1 MHSKKA
7 LLALIATN
15 FLSAMGIT
23 IVVPFIGN
31 VQAIFG
37 VNPAYGIWIITMF
50 MLSYCMGMALIGR
63 LSDAVGR
70 RPVYITSMGVFTAGL
85 LLSAIAPSF
94 EWVLA
99 GRFLQ
104 GIGASGSLPI
114 AQTIAYE
121 RFGDRKGLVMGGISA
136 AFGIGVVAAINLGG
150 GIYAALGWRA
160 VFFITCGLA
169 AVGFVIS
176 SLLPETAR
184 VRRRMSLDIGGI
196 ASFGTATAAFMFLF
210 KGLAEEPFVSW
221 AVLPYFITFVAAVI
235 AFTIIERRVDEPAID
250 LKLFKNRVFFLV
262 IVTSVLGGIG
272 MFIFQTFLPSFAQVL
287 LGYTVA
293 QAAYS
298 IDVMA
303 AFMILSAGLTGAAS
317 DRFGPEKALVFS
329 LVTTAIAFYLI
340 TALPN
345 PTLAYYLASA
355 IAGLGLGSLMTPIN
369 VIGMREGGI
378 GREGVSSGIVSLAR
392 TTGGIIGPTIAGF
405 ILARTDFSSL
415 FALTNILNAYTHI
428 YRFGFWALIGGSGTA
443 IVLLTLR
450 NKGVGVK

>member
-1 MHSKKA
+1 MQERKTLSV
-7 LLALIATN
+7 LIATN

-70 RPVYITSMGVFTAGL
+70 RPVYITSMGIFSAGL
-85 LLSAIAPSF
+85 LLSALAPSF

-121 RFGDRKGLVMGGISA
+121 RFGPRKGLVMGGINA

-150 GIYAALGWRA
+150 GIYAALGWQA
-160 VFFITCGLA
+160 VFFVTFGLSLIGF
-169 AVGFVIS
+169 AVSFLI
-176 SLLPETAR
+176 PETLR
-184 VRRRMSLDIGGI
+184 VRRRMSLDIGGVV
-196 ASFGTATAAFMFLF
+196 SFGAATAAFMLLF
-210 KGLAEEPFVSW
+210 RGLAEEPFLSW
-221 AVLPYFITFVAAVI
+221 KVLPYLIAFVIAVI
-235 AFTIIERRVDEPAID
+235 VLLFVERRVEEPGID
-250 LKLFKNRVFFLV
+250 LGLFKNRVFGLV
-262 IVTSVLGGIG
+262 ILTSVFGGIG

-287 LGYTVA
+287 LGYTVT

-303 AFMILSAGLTGAAS
+303 ALMILSAGLTGAAS
-317 DRFGPEKALVFS
+317 DRFGPERALVFS
-329 LVTTAIAFYLI
+329 LVTTAAAFYLI
-340 TALPN
+340 TAVPN
-345 PTLAYYLASA
+345 PTLAYYLGSA
-355 IAGLGLGSLMTPIN
+355 IAGIGLGSLMTPIN
-369 VIGMREGGI
+369 VIGMREGGP
-378 GREGVSSGIVSLAR
+378 GREGVASGIVSLAR
-392 TTGGIIGPTIAGF
+392 TAGGIIGPTIAGF

-415 FALTNILNAYTHI
+415 FALTNIMNAYHHI
-428 YRFGFWALIGGSGTA
+428 YRFGFWTLVAGSGTA
-443 IVLLTLR
+443 ITLMILK
-450 NKGVGVK
+450 NKGADTK

>member
-1 MHSKKA
+1 MRAKKT
-7 LLALIATN
+7 LFALIATN

-70 RPVYITSMGVFTAGL
+70 RPVYITSMGIFTAGL

-121 RFGDRKGLVMGGISA
+121 QFGDRKGLVMGGISA

-150 GIYAALGWRA
+150 GIYSALGWRA

-169 AVGFVIS
+169 AAGFAIS
-176 SLLPETAR
+176 FLLPETVR
-184 VRRRMSLDIGGI
+184 VRRQMSLDIGGI

-221 AVLPYFITFVAAVI
+221 AVLPYFIAFVAAVI
-235 AFTIIERRVDEPAID
+235 AFTIIERQADEPAID
-250 LKLFKNRVFFLV
+250 LKLFHNKVFFLV

-329 LVTTAIAFYLI
+329 LITTAIAFYLI

-369 VIGMREGGI
+369 VIGMREGGL

-428 YRFGFWALIGGSGTA
+428 YRFGFWALFVGSGAA
-443 IVLLTLR
+443 IVLLILKI
-450 NKGVGVK
+450 KGVDAE

>member
-1 MHSKKA
+1 MKYRKT
-7 LLALIATN
+7 LLVLIATN

-50 MLSYCMGMALIGR
+50 MLSYCMGMAIIGR

-70 RPVYITSMGVFTAGL
+70 RPVYITSMGIFAAGL
-85 LLSAIAPSF
+85 LVSALAPNF
-94 EWVLA
+94 ELILA

-104 GIGASGSLPI
+104 GVGASGSLPI

-121 RFGDRKGLVMGGISA
+121 RFGSRKGLVMGGINA

-150 GIYAALGWRA
+150 GIYAAFGWRA
-160 VFFITCGLA
+160 VFFVTFALSLI
-169 AVGFVIS
+169 GFALS
-176 SLLPETAR
+176 FLLPETAR

-196 ASFGTATAAFMFLF
+196 ALFGAATAAFMLLF

-221 AVLPYFITFVAAVI
+221 AVLPYFIAFVAAAI
-235 AFTIIERRVDEPAID
+235 AFLTIEHRVDEPAID
-250 LKLFKNRVFFLV
+250 LGLFKNRVFGLV
-262 IVTSVLGGIG
+262 ILTSVLGGIG

-303 AFMILSAGLTGAAS
+303 ALMILSAGLTGVAS

-329 LVTTAIAFYLI
+329 LITTAIAFYLI
-340 TALPN
+340 TAVPN

-355 IAGLGLGSLMTPIN
+355 VAGLGLGSLMTPIN
-369 VIGMREGGI
+369 VIGMREGGL

-405 ILARTDFSSL
+405 ILSRTDFSSL

-428 YRFGFWALIGGSGTA
+428 YRFGFWALLVGSGA
-443 IVLLTLR
+443 AVELLILKYQGADT
-450 NKGVGVK
+450 K